1 MTIQAVVFDLDGT
14 LLNTL
19 ADIADAVNTVLNDL
33 DCPTYPVDAYAA
45 MISDGLVRLLER
57 ALPTERQDAET
68 IQRGVTAFDEVYL
81 RQANAHTTL
90 YDGISELLD
99 LFVQAVSSPQTAN
112 QRPFAKGEQTVLAEP
127 DPSKPALAHVF
138 NVTSDPF
145 VGKLCA
151 FRIHQGTVTSNSQ
164 LAVTNPHAGEGS
176 KPFKISHLFQ
186 LQGKE
191 HKEVQQ
197 AIPGDIVAV
206 AKVEQIHRDS
216 VLQEA
221 PDQHMSV
228 GFLPG
233 QKNHSGPGK

>member
-99 LFVQAVSSPQTAN
+99 ELTRRRLPRTILSNKPHELTLDSVAACLGQWEFHTVFGQRADVPRKPDPGGAFEIARLLNVSPTKCLYLGDTAVDMQTAIAAGMLPVGAAWGY
-112 QRPFAKGEQTVLAEP
+112 RPAEELRSAGAARVVQHPSDVLE
-127 DPSKPALAHVF
+127 L
-138 NVTSDPF
+138 
-145 VGKLCA
+145 
-151 FRIHQGTVTSNSQ
+151 IHCRG
-164 LAVTNPHAGEGS
+164 G
-176 KPFKISHLFQ
+176 
-186 LQGKE
+186 
-191 HKEVQQ
+191 
-197 AIPGDIVAV
+197 
-206 AKVEQIHRDS
+206 
-216 VLQEA
+216 
-221 PDQHMSV
+221 MS
-228 GFLPG
+228 
-233 QKNHSGPGK
+233 